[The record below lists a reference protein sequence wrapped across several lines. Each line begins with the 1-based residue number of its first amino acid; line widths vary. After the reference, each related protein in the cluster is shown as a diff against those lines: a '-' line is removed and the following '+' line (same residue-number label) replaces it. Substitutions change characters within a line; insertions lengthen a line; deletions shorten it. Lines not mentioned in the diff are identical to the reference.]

1 MVVQSTGS
9 QRARAFDAA
18 GGRYHVA
25 LRGLCA
31 GRVVD
36 CVVEVHCVERALAA
50 RTQWSE
56 VLDAARSERLRA
68 VVSNA
73 TEAGYALEPGDR
85 PDAAPP
91 ESFPA
96 KLLAVLQARFVAGLP
111 GVTVLPCE
119 LVEQNAQRLRDLVL
133 EQAVRWSLPEP
144 LLAWLR
150 RDCAWRNT
158 LVDRIVAAP
167 KPEDPWAAADPL
179 FAVAE
184 PFALWLVQGASPVPC
199 FSAHP
204 SVRQVDDLG
213 PWVLRKVRILNGAHT
228 ALVAKALPRGCRTVR
243 DAVLDPQIGAWL
255 RRLLFDEIV
264 PTLEGRAD
272 APGPF
277 AEQVLERFANPFLD
291 HRLAD
296 IALHHEVKVQMRLLP
311 THADY
316 CRRFGRAPPLLDALL
331 AGRG

>member
-1 MVVQSTGS
+1 VVVQSTGS
-9 QRARAFDAA
+9 ERARAFNAA
-18 GGRYHVA
+18 HGRYHVA
-25 LRGLCA
+25 VRGLDG
-31 GRVVD
+31 GRTVD
-36 CVVEVHCVERALAA
+36 RVVEVHSVARALAA
-50 RTQWSE
+50 GTQWSE
-56 VLDAARSERLRA
+56 VLDAARSEDLRV

-73 TEAGYALEPGDR
+73 TEAGYTLLSGDR
-85 PDAAPP
+85 LDSVPP
-91 ESFPA
+91 ASFPA
-96 KLLAVLQARFVAGLP
+96 KLLAVLAARFEAGLP

-119 LVEQNAQRLRDLVL
+119 LIEQNADRLRDLVL
-133 EQAVRWSLPEP
+133 EQAVRWLLPEP

-150 RDCAWRNT
+150 HDCAWRNT

-184 PFALWLVQGASPVPC
+184 PFALWLVEGALPVPC
-199 FSAHP
+199 FADHP
-204 SVRQVDDLG
+204 SVRQVDGLE
-213 PWVLRKVRILNGAHT
+213 PFVLRKVRILNGAHT
-228 ALVAKALPRGCRTVR
+228 ALVAKALPQGCRTVR
-243 DAVLDPQIGAWL
+243 DAVLDPQIGMWL

-264 PTLEGRAD
+264 PVLEGRTD
-272 APGPF
+272 APGRF

-296 IALHHEVKVQMRLLP
+296 IALHHEVKVQTRLLP